1 MIETS
6 RGLQPLNEAEAAIAK
21 LQDYEST
28 AELASAVQAT
38 HAAVQKSLRYL
49 LRADKSA
56 PDDLRLSAL
65 SPAELA
71 PDRLIPALRQ
81 RDLISLDLAHQIH
94 ELDQAAQRAERGTVR
109 AADGDLAM
117 RTVDQLRTEI
127 QSLGERGMREVAH
140 NAVEAGTLQ
149 EVHAVEVPRNRT
161 ASSFL
166 KTALLFAVPVALG
179 LAVWVALRDTP
190 TEKGVKQFNQGENA
204 QAEQTLRGVVD
215 DDPGDAVAAYYLAA
229 LYRRAGRYEESG
241 TVLRRAIEK
250 NPVDPFLREEL
261 GNLFMSLEQ
270 PALAAKQFRVAQERD
285 PAEPRYWIKLV
296 GALRNAGDP
305 EAEAVLQRAP
315 EEARAMLQTG
325 R

>member
-1 MIETS
+1 MIETN
-6 RGLQPLNEAEAAIAK
+6 RGLQPLIEAESAIAK

-38 HAAVQKSLRYL
+38 NAAVQKSLRYL

-81 RDLISLDLAHQIH
+81 RDLISLDLAHQVH
-94 ELDQAAQRAERGTVR
+94 ELEQAAQRAERGTVR

-127 QSLGERGMREVAH
+127 QALGERGVREVAH
-140 NAVEAGTLQ
+140 NTVEAGALT
-149 EVHAVEVPRNRT
+149 EVHAVEPSAEARGRFPRL
-161 ASSFL
+161 AIAAVL
-166 KTALLFAVPVALG
+166 VLLIGAAW
-179 LAVWVALRDTP
+179 LATRDTP
-190 TEKGVKQFNQGENA
+190 TEKGVKQFNRGESA
-204 QAEQTLRGVVD
+204 QAETTLEEVVE

-229 LYRRAGRYEESG
+229 LYRRSNRYEEAG
-241 TVLRRAIEK
+241 RVLRRAIEK

-261 GNLFMSLEQ
+261 GNLFMSLDQ
-270 PALAAKQFRVAQERD
+270 PALAAKQFRVAQEQD

-305 EAEAVLQRAP
+305 QAEAVLQRAP
-315 EEARAMLQTG
+315 EEARAMLET
-325 R
+325 RR

>member
-1 MIETS
+1 MIETN
-6 RGLQPLNEAEAAIAK
+6 RGLQPLIEAEAAIAK

-65 SPAELA
+65 SPAELG

-81 RDLISLDLAHQIH
+81 RDLISLDLAHQVH
-94 ELDQAAQRAERGTVR
+94 ELDQAAQRAERGSVR

-127 QSLGERGMREVAH
+127 QSLGERSMRQVAH
-140 NAVEAGTLQ
+140 HTVEAGTLQ
-149 EVHAVEVPRNRT
+149 EVHAVEPSAARKSRLPRL
-161 ASSFL
+161 A
-166 KTALLFAVPVALG
+166 VALALVLVLG
-179 LAVWVALRDTP
+179 AGAWLALRDTP
-190 TEKGVKQFNQGENA
+190 TEKGIKQFNQGENA
-204 QAEQTLRGVVD
+204 AAETTLEGVLD

-229 LYRRAGRYEESG
+229 LYRRAGRYEETG
-241 TVLRRAIEK
+241 KVLRRGIEK

-261 GNLFMSLEQ
+261 GNLFMSLDQ
-270 PALAAKQFRVAQERD
+270 PALAAKQFRIAQEQD
-285 PAEPRYWIKLV
+285 PQEPRYWIKLV

-315 EEARAMLQTG
+315 EEARAMLG
-325 R
+325 SHR